1 MRMDYRNGLESDP
14 AGSAIGVSPCSVGG
28 IEGRGSHRAGA
39 PPHAVAGA
47 PVLQILAVAE
57 LLGGTRIDMP
67 PPSQVNVTFKRA
79 PQATREA
86 EAAQQ
91 ALFGGPGAAEG

>member
-1 MRMDYRNGLESDP
+1 MLGGWHRGERLPPDRC
-14 AGSAIGVSPCSVGG
+14 SPTRRGG
-28 IEGRGSHRAGA
+28 
-39 PPHAVAGA
+39 
-47 PVLQILAVAE
+47 QILAVAE